1 MSDTFRDYSHTQRIP
16 KAGGNAGAS
25 RSDGSFHYS
34 IPSASSHGNA
44 GANASRSRASS
55 GNKAKSGSR
64 GSVAKNAGTREL
76 EFPSAVTHRRPS
88 ADAYS
93 YRDGSR
99 SDNRR
104 GGSSSGG
111 SHGSRSGSAAKRRKK
126 KQERAIAIGFLFLVL
141 LLGTTILVVVRSCRP
156 SEPVVLDPATDTFRD
171 GVSIDGF
178 SVTGMTIDQ
187 ARTVI
192 EPAIDQKIAS
202 ICITL
207 AGEGFSETITGE
219 QMNASSDLEQILSN
233 ALIGGENGNYATK
246 LSLDYTALASR
257 ISEIN
262 ASLSYGATDAT
273 FTLEVNDKGK
283 PQLNYIEGRAGMGLD
298 VQATQA
304 LVQQALE
311 AGNYTATITPALT
324 TVQPN
329 VTVADLKSQISEIG
343 RFSTEYG
350 TKLPSDRSE
359 EDRMVIQNRAFNIDK
374 CAALINGQ
382 VIQPGS
388 TWSFNKTVG
397 DRNEKNGWKQAKGIY
412 GGEAYTMQ
420 YGGGVCQ
427 VSTTLYGA
435 LLRAGLPFEEFTRRE
450 HSIPST
456 YVPLG
461 LDATVDSGHI
471 DFKFKNTTE
480 YPLYIF
486 AYTSVNKNR
495 TRYSYLTVVV
505 YGQALPEGVTYE
517 PRSVTVETI
526 EPGEPIITYDKKQ
539 TTDYNVVTVEARDG
553 YVVDVYLDKFVNGK
567 LESSQLLYEDR
578 YEPKTEK
585 RTIGTLSPVT
595 EMPGVLVTPAP
606 NTDELP

>member
-1 MSDTFRDYSHTQRIP
+1 
-16 KAGGNAGAS
+16 
-25 RSDGSFHYS
+25 
-34 IPSASSHGNA
+34 
-44 GANASRSRASS
+44 
-55 GNKAKSGSR
+55 
-64 GSVAKNAGTREL
+64 
-76 EFPSAVTHRRPS
+76 
-88 ADAYS
+88 
-93 YRDGSR
+93 
-99 SDNRR
+99 
-104 GGSSSGG
+104 
-111 SHGSRSGSAAKRRKK
+111 
-126 KQERAIAIGFLFLVL
+126 
-141 LLGTTILVVVRSCRP
+141 
-156 SEPVVLDPATDTFRD
+156 
-171 GVSIDGF
+171 
-178 SVTGMTIDQ
+178 
-187 ARTVI
+187 
-192 EPAIDQKIAS
+192 
-202 ICITL
+202 
-207 AGEGFSETITGE
+207 
-219 QMNASSDLEQILSN
+219 
-233 ALIGGENGNYATK
+233 
-246 LSLDYTALASR
+246 
-257 ISEIN
+257 
-262 ASLSYGATDAT
+262 
-273 FTLEVNDKGK
+273 
-283 PQLNYIEGRAGMGLD
+283 
-298 VQATQA
+298 
-304 LVQQALE
+304 
-311 AGNYTATITPALT
+311 
-324 TVQPN
+324 
-329 VTVADLKSQISEIG
+329 
-343 RFSTEYG
+343 
-350 TKLPSDRSE
+350 
-359 EDRMVIQNRAFNIDK
+359 MVIQNRAFNIDK

-397 DRNEKNGWKQAKGIY
+397 DRNEKNGWKKAKGIY

>member
-1 MSDTFRDYSHTQRIP
+1 
-16 KAGGNAGAS
+16 
-25 RSDGSFHYS
+25 
-34 IPSASSHGNA
+34 
-44 GANASRSRASS
+44 
-55 GNKAKSGSR
+55 
-64 GSVAKNAGTREL
+64 
-76 EFPSAVTHRRPS
+76 
-88 ADAYS
+88 
-93 YRDGSR
+93 
-99 SDNRR
+99 
-104 GGSSSGG
+104 
-111 SHGSRSGSAAKRRKK
+111 
-126 KQERAIAIGFLFLVL
+126 
-141 LLGTTILVVVRSCRP
+141 
-156 SEPVVLDPATDTFRD
+156 
-171 GVSIDGF
+171 
-178 SVTGMTIDQ
+178 
-187 ARTVI
+187 
-192 EPAIDQKIAS
+192 
-202 ICITL
+202 
-207 AGEGFSETITGE
+207 
-219 QMNASSDLEQILSN
+219 
-233 ALIGGENGNYATK
+233 
-246 LSLDYTALASR
+246 
-257 ISEIN
+257 
-262 ASLSYGATDAT
+262 
-273 FTLEVNDKGK
+273 
-283 PQLNYIEGRAGMGLD
+283 
-298 VQATQA
+298 
-304 LVQQALE
+304 
-311 AGNYTATITPALT
+311 
-324 TVQPN
+324 
-329 VTVADLKSQISEIG
+329 
-343 RFSTEYG
+343 
-350 TKLPSDRSE
+350 
-359 EDRMVIQNRAFNIDK
+359 
-374 CAALINGQ
+374 
-382 VIQPGS
+382 
-388 TWSFNKTVG
+388 
-397 DRNEKNGWKQAKGIY
+397 
-412 GGEAYTMQ
+412 MQ